1 METAALNGVIDMAKE
16 LAGKTISI
24 TTHKDMNVDGIVE
37 VVRKAF
43 EATLCRGCTSGGH
56 LILREGQDVSPSLS
70 SHNVG
75 MNSSPSS
82 KSGITL
88 PFHLS

>member
-24 TTHKDMNVDGIVE
+24 TTHRDMNVDGIVE

-56 LILREGQDVSPSLS
+56 LILREGQDVSPTEAEATVTVTAL
-70 SHNVG
+70 G
-75 MNSSPSS
+75 
-82 KSGITL
+82 
-88 PFHLS
+88 